1 MKISEKGSQPFS
13 EVIFMGMP
21 MQRERKHTPGF
32 TLIELIIVVVILLI
46 LASIAIP
53 NYISLKNR
61 ALEASVKAN
70 MHTVQAATEEFNT
83 LAAEY
88 PGDIDTRVG
97 QIYAFPLDPRI
108 ANLSLAAGVRL
119 PPFPATALLRPHP
132 GFKNPFGRH
141 LFVIENL
148 LVPPPPVP
156 PANVRGCVYYSAY
169 QGDGITPTAHG
180 NPAVS
185 YTITGYGAKRAI
197 QISLP

>member
-1 MKISEKGSQPFS
+1 
-13 EVIFMGMP
+13 
-21 MQRERKHTPGF
+21 MQKRRKDPSGF

-46 LASIAIP
+46 IAAFAIP
-53 NYISLKNR
+53 NYIALKNR

-70 MHTVQAATEEFNT
+70 MHSVQAATEEFNT
-83 LAAEY
+83 LAGEY

-97 QIYAFPLDPRI
+97 QIYPFPLDPNI

-132 GFKNPFGRH
+132 GFKNPFGIH
-141 LFVIENL
+141 FQVIENL

-156 PANVRGCVYYSAY
+156 PANVQGSVYYSAY
-169 QGDGITPTAHG
+169 QRDGITPTAHG
-180 NPAVS
+180 QPAVS
-185 YTITGYGAKRAI
+185 YIITGYGAKGPI